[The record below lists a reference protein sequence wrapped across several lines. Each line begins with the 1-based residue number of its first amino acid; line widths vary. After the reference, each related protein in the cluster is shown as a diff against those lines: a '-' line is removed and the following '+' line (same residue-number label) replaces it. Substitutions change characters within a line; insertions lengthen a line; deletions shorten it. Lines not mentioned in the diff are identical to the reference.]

1 MRARNPKI
9 FHPNRVKRDS
19 ALPPSD
25 DKSLATLLKE
35 HDEAKILPF
44 HMPGHKRAPFDFL
57 FGAQKLDITE
67 IEGFDNLHDAS
78 GVLKTA
84 SERAAA
90 LYGVKYSRFL
100 IDGSTCGILA
110 GIRAVTN
117 AGDKILVARNCHK
130 SVFNAIELCS
140 LTPVYVRPTFFEE
153 YGFYGSVLPGDVQA
167 AFDQNPDIRLVVI
180 TSPTYEGVIS
190 DVQKLRIYATLTA
203 RFCLLTKRTARI
215 WDLTE
220 SLKKA
225 QDNSARTSWSTA
237 FTRLCQALRKPRC
250 CML

>member
-19 ALPPSD
+19 ALLPSD

-153 YGFYGSVLPGDVQA
+153 YGFYG
-167 AFDQNPDIRLVVI
+167 
-180 TSPTYEGVIS
+180 
-190 DVQKLRIYATLTA
+190 
-203 RFCLLTKRTARI
+203 
-215 WDLTE
+215 
-220 SLKKA
+220 
-225 QDNSARTSWSTA
+225 
-237 FTRLCQALRKPRC
+237 
-250 CML
+250 